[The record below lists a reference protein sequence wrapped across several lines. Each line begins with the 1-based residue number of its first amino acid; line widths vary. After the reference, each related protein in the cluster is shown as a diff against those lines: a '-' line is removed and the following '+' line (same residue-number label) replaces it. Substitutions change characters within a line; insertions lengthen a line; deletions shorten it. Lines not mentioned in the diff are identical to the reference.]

1 MPKGKICDTMKKSM
15 KKVGA
20 DLIKRTV
27 EILLLAAILLSAV
40 FLAAQFMTIQNEGSP
55 AQYAKKERSRHILI
69 VGKSD
74 RRSYLEQ
81 VYLGAKS
88 LARAN
93 DAAVYLRT
101 GTSDSQEL
109 STQALLNYA
118 SYAQADG
125 IIAYIEGSDL
135 NLEIPKNAQGKAI
148 PMVTI
153 GSYIPNLPQLSYI
166 GANYSEL
173 GKITGREIIG
183 LIGESGKA
191 ILLDS
196 SGQNDANYSN
206 LMTGLFNALSSHPE
220 ISIKTLQYERNTS
233 FSREDNLRQQ
243 LASEEGLELIVS
255 LTEQNTILAAQ
266 SVRDLNLSGKVKI
279 IGFGDSDDCRADFE
293 KKIVTELIS
302 VKNQDIGR
310 RAMAELFE
318 YLENGYANSF
328 VSAEVEV
335 LKGGGE

>member
-1 MPKGKICDTMKKSM
+1 M

-20 DLIKRTV
+20 DLLRRTI
-27 EILLLAAILLSAV
+27 EFLLVAAILLSAAL
-40 FLAAQFMTIQNEGSP
+40 LALQFMKFQGNGAARGS
-55 AQYAKKERSRHILI
+55 AQRERLRNILI

-74 RRSYLEQ
+74 RRAYLEQ
-81 VYLGAKS
+81 VFLGAKS

-93 DAAVYLRT
+93 DAAVDLYT
-101 GTSDSQEL
+101 GTSDTQEL

-118 SYAQADG
+118 SYLQADG

-135 NLEIPKNAQGKAI
+135 NLEIPKNAQSRPI

-153 GSYIPNLPQLSYI
+153 GSYLPDLPQLSYI

-206 LMTGLFNALSSHPE
+206 LMAGLLGALSQHPE
-220 ISIKTLQYERNTS
+220 ISIKTLQFERTTS

-279 IGFGDSDDCRADFE
+279 IGFGDSDDCRSDFE

-302 VKNQDIGR
+302 VKTQDIGR
-310 RAMAELFE
+310 RAMSELFE

>member
-1 MPKGKICDTMKKSM
+1 MKKI
-15 KKVGA
+15 GA
-20 DLIKRTV
+20 EWLRRTI
-27 EILLLAAILLSAV
+27 EFLLVAAILLSTA
-40 FLAAQFMTIQNEGSP
+40 FLAAQFMTFQSEAST
-55 AQYAKKERSRHILI
+55 AQSAKRERNRNILI

-74 RRSYLEQ
+74 RRAYLEQ

-88 LARAN
+88 QARTN
-93 DAAVYLRT
+93 DAAVDLYT
-101 GTSDSQEL
+101 GTSDTQEL

-118 SYAQADG
+118 SYLQADG
-125 IIAYIEGSDL
+125 IIAYIEGADL
-135 NLEIPKNAQGKAI
+135 NLEIPKNAQGKPI
-148 PMVTI
+148 PLVTI

-173 GKITGREIIG
+173 GKITGREIID

-206 LMTGLFNALSSHPE
+206 LMTGLFNALSQRPG
-220 ISIKTLQYERNTS
+220 ISIKTLQFERATS
-233 FSREDNLRQQ
+233 FSKEDNLRQQ

-266 SVRDLNLSGKVKI
+266 SVRDLNLSVKVKI
-279 IGFGDSDDCRADFE
+279 IGVGDSDDCRSDFE

-302 VKNQDIGR
+302 VKTQDIGR
-310 RAMAELFE
+310 RAMTELFE
-318 YLENGYANSF
+318 FLENGYANSF

-335 LKGGGE
+335 LKGDGE